1 METLKSWLHERT
13 KKRKKLQKTIRYF
26 WNEEI
31 SQNNESVENT
41 SIVKSMMESFKNE
54 RKSSFERDFSSEE
67 DTTMTQSDSIT
78 SHYKELEENTFGPSI
93 SDVQKI
99 IMNQS
104 IDYGAALLYGEG
116 EAMAHFVQAGKR
128 IPRRGEVG
136 LTAEQIESFE
146 KIGYVMSGSMH
157 KRMTAV
163 RIRKEN
169 QIYTAEERRNI
180 ALQNEQQRL
189 LKESQILGELREL
202 IKKEEKKF

>member
-31 SQNNESVENT
+31 SQNESEEDT

-67 DTTMTQSDSIT
+67 GTTMTQSDSIT
-78 SHYKELEENTFGPSI
+78 SHNKELEENTFGPSI
-93 SDVQKI
+93 SDIQKI

-104 IDYGAALLYGEG
+104 IDYGGALLYGEG

-189 LKESQILGELREL
+189 LRESQILGELREL